1 MLITFLQSS
10 VPLAK
15 TFSKNGKSNYPIE
28 AYRFTSHTHD
38 IKSISEFHNHLKDHA
53 KKGHCL
59 LKGICHKPLDNES
72 RKGAHLKDDP
82 TAWLCLDIDGL
93 PLMSAE
99 EFIQKILPAE
109 FQNVSYIM
117 QYSASMGLDKE
128 RGLSG
133 HLFFLLEREVEAPI
147 IKKWLTWLNLSIAE
161 LQSNLKLTKNG
172 RSLKYPI
179 DITACQNDKLLFIA
193 PPNCIEPIKDPL
205 TLDDRYQLEI
215 KGQPTVLLNTKAAL
229 KDNLEGIIETK
240 VMELRKQQG
249 ITDRSKPRY
258 KATKQGDYIL
268 VNPEKAIVTGEIR
281 KANGFIYLNINGG
294 DSFGYFH
301 LEHNPYYLYNFK
313 GEPIVLLADF
323 VPDYWKTVKSSHG
336 GKVGSKEFVAF
347 REWRADVYYNG
358 WYDEETN
365 EIELHPTNSK
375 DRLADFLASHG
386 VPMPDPIHDWTYK
399 FDPTDDR
406 IFDIGDKFVNR
417 FVPTKYMLEAK
428 KLKKPVTIM
437 PDYIHKLIYHAL
449 GSDDQSYE
457 HFVNWLAY
465 IYQYRRM
472 TQTAWVLHGIE
483 GTGKNAIIEKI
494 IQPTL
499 GQDYVKVIGLKDYR
513 EQFNYWMETCLIC
526 MVDESEIKR
535 KDKEILQ
542 KVKNQIT
549 AERNNIRRMHQNL
562 YEVAMYINFIFSSNE
577 LEVLAI
583 SETDRRFNVAK
594 RQETRFQDIN
604 NGSPLL
610 DLQQIEK
617 ELLAFTSFML
627 NYPVNVERVKTPMDN
642 QAKKDMHEVTQFSH
656 EQFFRSLRTGDF
668 EFFIQSYWEKPNSR
682 EIMEFEEYKAA
693 IKNWATRGK
702 EAKLSRDEVRMIYRY
717 LQSDDKMTAN
727 KFTSYL
733 KHYQIK
739 TKKMRIEGFDG
750 PVMGIEVTWREDPQS
765 LINLLDEK
773 IVKLKR

>member
-1 MLITFLQSS
+1 MLITFLESK
-10 VPLAK
+10 VRLAK
-15 TFSKNGKSNYPIE
+15 TFSIDGKANYPIE
-28 AYRFTSHTHD
+28 AYKFTSHSYD
-38 IKSISEFHNHLKDHA
+38 IKSIQEFYKNLKKHA
-53 KKGHCL
+53 LEGHCL
-59 LKGICHKPLDNES
+59 LKGICHKPLNNES
-72 RKGAHLKDDP
+72 RKGSHIREDP

-93 PLMSAE
+93 PLMSPE

-117 QYSASMGLDKE
+117 QYSASMKLDKE

-133 HLFFLLEREVEAPI
+133 HLFFLLEREIEAPI
-147 IKKWLTWLNLSIAE
+147 IKKWLTWLNLTSPELHAE
-161 LQSNLKLTKNG
+161 LKLTKNG
-172 RSLKYPI
+172 RSLKYPL

-193 PPNCIEPIKDPL
+193 PPNCIEPVKDPL
-205 TLDDRYQLEI
+205 TLNDRYQLQI
-215 KGQPTVLLNTKAAL
+215 KEQPTVLLNTKAAL
-229 KDNLEGIIETK
+229 KENLEGIIETK

-249 ITDRSKPRY
+249 IADKSKPKY
-258 KATKQGDYIL
+258 KITKQGDYVL
-268 VNPEKAIVTGEIR
+268 TNPDKATVTGEIR
-281 KANGFIYLNINGG
+281 KANGFVYLNINGG
-294 DSFGYFH
+294 DSYGYYH

-313 GEPIVLLADF
+313 GEPVVMLADF
-323 VPDYWKTVKSSHG
+323 VPDYWNTVKSSYG
-336 GKVGSKEFVAF
+336 GKVGTKEFITF
-347 REWRADVYYNG
+347 REWRADTYYNG

-365 EIELHPTNSK
+365 EVELNPVRSK
-375 DRLADFLASHG
+375 DKIADFLASNG

-399 FDPTDDR
+399 FDPTDER
-406 IFDIGDKFVNR
+406 IFDAGDKFVNR
-417 FVPTKYMLEAK
+417 FVPTKYMLEAR
-428 KLKKPVTIM
+428 KLKPVTIM
-437 PDYIHKLIYHAL
+437 PDYIHKIIYHAV
-449 GSDDQSYE
+449 GSDEQSYE
-457 HFVNWLAY
+457 YFVNWLAY

-472 TQTAWVLHGIE
+472 TQTAWVLHGVE

-494 IQPTL
+494 VQPTL
-499 GQDYVKVIGLKDYR
+499 GENYVKVIGLRDYR

-526 MVDESEIKR
+526 MVDESEISR

-562 YEVAMYINFIFSSNE
+562 YEVDMFINFIFSSNE

-594 RQETRFQDIN
+594 RQQVPFKDIN
-604 NGSPLL
+604 GGSPLL
-610 DLQQIEK
+610 DLQQIKK

-642 QAKKDMHEVTQFSH
+642 QAKKDMQEITQFSH
-656 EQFFRSLRTGDF
+656 ENFFRALRTGDF

-682 EIMEFEEYKAA
+682 EIMEFEEYKTA
-693 IKNWATRGK
+693 IKCWAARGQ
-702 EAKLSRDEVRMIYRY
+702 EAKLARDEVRLVYRF
-717 LQSDDKMTAN
+717 LQSDRNITAN

-733 KHYQIK
+733 KHYQIN

-750 PVMGIEVTWREDPQS
+750 PVMGIAVRWKENPQTM
-765 LINLLDEK
+765 INLLDEK